1 MARTKVKL
9 LYSGFDQLRKSP
21 EMQGYLD
28 ELIQGVAQR
37 AGDGYAADVM
47 VGRKKVIANAYTD
60 SFKAR
65 RECAKTS
72 GNTLME
78 ALQS

>member
-1 MARTKVKL
+1 MAKTRVKL
-9 LYSGFDQLRKSP
+9 CYSGFNQLRKCP
-21 EMQGYLD
+21 EMQSALD

-37 AGDGYAADVM
+37 AGEGYSADVM

-60 SFKAR
+60 SYKAR
-65 RECAKTS
+65 LECAKTS
-72 GNTLME
+72 GDPLME